1 MQPDRVC
8 HKDPKWCFWSG
19 KLGWEGFP
27 KSSWEWLKELK
38 NTAKAAEQLDGTE
51 IGDGD
56 LIEKCIISGEV
67 LGTER
72 AQLPESVGTHSPERP
87 KTKSPKRK
95 GAKTPAQPEAQPHSS
110 PQGSSVVKTLRSNI
124 LALSGRRPE

>member
-1 MQPDRVC
+1 MKNKKKKNNNKGAHKEWTAEAMSPDHFGHDHR
-8 HKDPKWCFWSG
+8 KWRFWSG

-56 LIEKCIISGEV
+56 LIEKCCYFVRG
-67 LGTER
+67 
-72 AQLPESVGTHSPERP
+72 PWH
-87 KTKSPKRK
+87 
-95 GAKTPAQPEAQPHSS
+95 GA
-110 PQGSSVVKTLRSNI
+110 
-124 LALSGRRPE
+124 RRTC